1 MNVLLFNAGSSSLK
15 CSLMASGTGAVLA
28 HAVADWAGAKDGGQ
42 PRYTFGRGSDAPT
55 SQSVD
60 WHGYAAAADAFLRDL
75 RKSGTLAGLHE
86 IGAAGHRIVH
96 GGTFREAVRIT
107 ADVRHQIE
115 DLIDLAPLHNPP
127 GLETL
132 RAAEAALPGI
142 PHIASFDTAFHA
154 TLPRRAYTYAVPAA
168 WARDWGI
175 RRFGFHGL
183 SHAYAARRAAE
194 MLQRPVESLKLVT
207 CHLGHGCSAAAVD
220 RGACVDT
227 TMGYTPLDGL
237 MMGTRS
243 GSVDPGV
250 LVYVQRHHGLSPQQ
264 VETALNR
271 ESGLLGVSE
280 LSSDMRRVLEAAHG
294 GNEPAR
300 LALEIYSH
308 RIRQA
313 IGAFTAT
320 MGGLDAIVFTGGV
333 GEHSADIRESVCAN
347 LACLGLALD
356 PVRNANGGPDADLSA
371 PGSRARTLVIT
382 AREDLSML
390 LDIERVLGTP

>member
-15 CSLMASGTGAVLA
+15 SSLMESGTGAVLA
-28 HAVADWAGAKDGGQ
+28 HGVADWGGAASGAQ
-42 PRYTFGRGSDAPT
+42 PRYTFTRGSGAAT
-55 SQSVD
+55 SEAVD
-60 WHGYAAAADAFLRDL
+60 WRGYAAAADAFLRDL
-75 RKSGTLAGLHE
+75 QESGTLAGLDG

-107 ADVRHQIE
+107 PDVRHEIE

-154 TLPRRAYTYAVPAA
+154 TLPPRAYTYPVPAA
-168 WARDWGI
+168 WTRDWGI

-194 MLQRPVESLKLVT
+194 MLERPVESLKLVT
-207 CHLGHGCSAAAVD
+207 CHLGNGCSAAAVD
-220 RGACVDT
+220 RGACIDT

-264 VETALNR
+264 VEASLNR

-280 LSSDMRRVLEAAHG
+280 VSSDMRRVLEAARG
-294 GNEPAR
+294 GSEPAR
-300 LALEIYSH
+300 LALEIYCH

-333 GEHSADIRESVCAN
+333 GEHSADIRQSVCAN

-356 PVRNANGGPDADLSA
+356 PARNASGRPDADLSA
-371 PGSRARTLVIT
+371 PGSPARTLVIT

-390 LDIERVLGTP
+390 QDIERVLGGP

>member
-15 CSLMASGTGAVLA
+15 SSLMESGTGAILA
-28 HAVADWAGAKDGGQ
+28 HGVADWAGTRDGGE
-42 PRYTFGRGSDAPT
+42 PRYTFGRGAEGET
-55 SQSVD
+55 SRSVD
-60 WHGYAAAADAFLRDL
+60 WHGYAAAAEAFLRDL
-75 RKSGTLAGLHE
+75 TASGTLADLDG

-107 ADVRHQIE
+107 ADVRQEIE
-115 DLIDLAPLHNPP
+115 DLVELAPLHNPP

-132 RAAEAALPGI
+132 RAAEAALPGV

-154 TLPRRAYTYAVPAA
+154 TLPPRAYTYPVPAA
-168 WARDWGI
+168 WTRDWGI

-194 MLQRPVESLKLVT
+194 MLQRPVGSLKLVT
-207 CHLGHGCSAAAVD
+207 CHLGNGCSAAAVEG
-220 RGACVDT
+220 GACVDT

-280 LSSDMRRVLEAAHG
+280 VSSDMRKVLEAARG
-294 GNEPAR
+294 GNGQAR

-313 IGAFTAT
+313 IGAFTAA
-320 MGGLDAIVFTGGV
+320 MGGLDAVVFTGGV
-333 GEHSADIRESVCAN
+333 GEHSPDIRQSVCAN

-356 PVRNANGGPDADLSA
+356 PARNANGHPDADLSA
-371 PGSRARTLVIT
+371 PDSRARTLVIA

-390 LDIERVLGTP
+390 QDIERVLGAS